1 MTAQRLLLLGLT
13 LTASACPG
21 DDNVTTGGSTGD
33 TDAESTESTTGTPST
48 DPPTTVPTT
57 ETTDPTTGTS
67 VDPSTT
73 GETSI
78 DPSTTGETSIDPS
91 TTGGTTLD
99 DTTSGTTGDDT
110 TSGTTGG
117 TTTGTTSD
125 GTTSGTTGDG
135 TTSGTTGDGT
145 TSGTTDTGD
154 TTTDALDDLIYDI
167 QNGTIKTGDPVD
179 VQNVIVTAIATT
191 KSGFMAQEL
200 DGGEFSGCW
209 VFTGMNGPDISGLEV
224 GDEVNITGITAEFNG
239 LTEID
244 ASGGTVVETGLA
256 GVVIDPEVL
265 PIATFTDM
273 VLAEPWE
280 GVHVQVVG
288 DLTVSML
295 LPGEEFIV
303 ADGGTARVDNLAYSV
318 FGKPEFP
325 DFQTDA
331 SFTSIAGPLNFSVD
345 AYKILPRSAADLL
358 GYMPPLNPVKGVES
372 LVAGDLVVTEIMYNP
387 SCANDD
393 CEWIEVFNATAQP
406 VELLG
411 LIIQDSQQ
419 NPNAQGKVTTSAV
432 VAPGGFAVL
441 GFKTLMTWP
450 YPNPPAAFYGSAPA
464 LNNGA
469 PGDTVFL
476 KNSML
481 TIDATSPYVGK
492 MGDIGVSWKLDPA
505 KTNSVD
511 NDTAANWCYSSNIF
525 FMAEKGS
532 PAMANEVPCSMN

>member
-1 MTAQRLLLLGLT
+1 MTTQRLLLLGLT
-13 LTASACPG
+13 LSASACPA
-21 DDNVTTGGSTGD
+21 DEVTTDGSTTGD
-33 TDAESTESTTGTPST
+33 TDAESTESTTGTP
-48 DPPTTVPTT
+48 PTTVPTT
-57 ETTDPTTGTS
+57 GETSIDP
-67 VDPSTT
+67 TT

-78 DPSTTGETSIDPS
+78 DPSTTGETTVDPS
-91 TTGGTTLD
+91 TTGETTVDPSTTSGTTID
-99 DTTSGTTGDDT
+99 DTTSGTTIDDT
-110 TSGTTGG
+110 TSGTTDG
-117 TTTGTTSD
+117 TTTDTTGD
-125 GTTSGTTGDG
+125 GTTGGSTGTTGDG
-135 TTSGTTGDGT
+135 TTGGSTGDE
-145 TSGTTDTGD
+145 TTDTGD
-154 TTTDALDDLIYDI
+154 TTTDAIDDLIYDI
-167 QNGTIKTGDPVD
+167 QNGTIATGEAVD

-191 KSGFMAQEL
+191 KSGFMVQEM

-244 ASGGTVVETGLA
+244 ASAGTVVETGVA

-273 VLAEPWE
+273 LLAEPWE
-280 GVHVQVVG
+280 GVHVQVEG
-288 DLTVSML
+288 SPLTVSML

-303 ADGGTARVDNLAYSV
+303 ADGGSARIDNLAYSV

-325 DFQTDA
+325 NFQPDA

-345 AYKILPRSAADLL
+345 AYKLLPRSAADLL
-358 GYMPPLNPVKGVES
+358 GYMPPQNPKLGVED

-411 LIIQDSQQ
+411 LVIQDSQQ

-432 VAPGGFAVL
+432 VDPGGFAVL
-441 GFKTLMTWP
+441 GFKTMMTWP
-450 YPNPPAAFYGSAPA
+450 YPNQPAAFYGSAPA
-464 LNNGA
+464 LNNGMT
-469 PGDTVFL
+469 GDTVFL

-481 TIDATSPYVGK
+481 TIDATSPYIGK
-492 MGDIGVSWKLDPA
+492 PGDIGVSWKLDPA
-505 KTNSVD
+505 KTNAVD
-511 NDTAANWCYSSNIF
+511 NDTAANWCYSNDIF

-532 PAMANEVPCSMN
+532 PAAANEAACSMN

>member
-1 MTAQRLLLLGLT
+1 MTTQRVLLLGLT

-21 DDNVTTGGSTGD
+21 GDEVTTDGSTGD

-48 DPPTTVPTT
+48 DPTTTVPTT
-57 ETTDPTTGTS
+57 GDSTTDPTTETT

-73 GETSI
+73 GETTV
-78 DPSTTGETSIDPS
+78 DPSTTGETTDPS

-99 DTTSGTTGDDT
+99 DTTSGTTADDTTSDTTGTTGDDTTSGTTTGTTGDDT
-110 TSGTTGG
+110 TSGTTG
-117 TTTGTTSD
+117 D
-125 GTTSGTTGDG
+125 D
-135 TTSGTTGDGT
+135 
-145 TSGTTDTGD
+145 TTDTGD

-167 QNGTIKTGDPVD
+167 QNGTIQTGDPVD

-256 GVVIDPEVL
+256 GVVIDPELL

-273 VLAEPWE
+273 ALAEPWE
-280 GVHVQVVG
+280 GVHVVVEG
-288 DLTVSML
+288 APLTVSML
-295 LPGEEFIV
+295 LPGEEFLV
-303 ADGGTARVDNLAYSV
+303 VDGGTARIDNLAYSV
-318 FGKPEFP
+318 IGKPEFP
-325 DFQTDA
+325 DFQADA

-345 AYKILPRSAADLL
+345 AYKIMPRSAADLT
-358 GYMPPLNPVKGVES
+358 GYMPPLNPIQGVED

-387 SCANDD
+387 GCMNDD
-393 CEWIEVFNATAQP
+393 CEWIEVFNATAEP

-419 NPNAQGKVTTSAV
+419 NPNAQGTISTSAI

-441 GFKTLMTWP
+441 GFKTMATWP
-450 YPNPPAAFYGSAPA
+450 YPNPPAAFYGNAPP
-464 LNNGA
+464 LNNGMS
-469 PGDTVFL
+469 GDTVFL

-481 TIDATSPYVGK
+481 TIDATSPYIGK
-492 MGDIGVSWKLDPA
+492 AGDIGVSWKLDPT
-505 KTNSVD
+505 KTNAVD
-511 NDTAANWCYSSNIF
+511 NDTAANWCYSNDIF